1 MTITVSVNGA
11 DRELAADATVE
22 DVVTEV
28 AGDCRGVAVAVDGV
42 VVPRERWGQAIGSLE
57 PSAID
62 VLNAVQGG

>member
-1 MTITVSVNGA
+1 MTDVIVVGGGHNG
-11 DRELAADATVE
+11 LT
-22 DVVTEV
+22 T
-28 AGDCRGVAVAVDGV
+28 GV